1 MPPIKGLSGL
11 TISSIKKYPAII
23 PLYVMLAAGVVL
35 AASAVTRTL
44 LKNPEV
50 SFNRKGNPEP
60 WNDYKDKQYKF
71 FGVGRDYSQGVHTE
85 APDYKK

>member
-11 TISSIKKYPAII
+11 TLSSIKKYPAII

-35 AASAVTRTL
+35 AAGAVTRTL
-44 LKNPEV
+44 IKNPEV

-60 WNDYKDKQYKF
+60 WNDYRAKQYKF
-71 FGVGRDYSQGVHTE
+71 FGIGRDWDKGVE
-85 APDYKK
+85 SPAPDYKK